1 MKAFIWF
8 AAIVYGISPVDF
20 VPDIAPPVIYADDA
34 VVLILAAIINN
45 WLRKR
50 GK

>member
-8 AAIVYGISPVDF
+8 AA
-20 VPDIAPPVIYADDA
+20 DA

>member
-1 MKAFIWF
+1 MKAFIWL
-8 AAIVYGISPVDF
+8 AAIAYGISPVDF
-20 VPDIAPPVIYADDA
+20 VPDVAPPVTYADDA
-34 VVLILAAIINN
+34 VVLIGAAIINN